1 MAWLVAKLSV
11 GAGGHFYLK
20 EVCLGSPTGLC
31 VLGSPEGCLL
41 RKSQLW
47 LL

>member
-1 MAWLVAKLSV
+1 MAWLVAKLLA
-11 GAGGHFYLK
+11 GAGEHFCLK
-20 EVCLGSPTGLC
+20 EVCLGSPTGPF